1 MVGAQLGA
9 RGGGFGGVSFGAL
22 PLAAFDGNE
31 VSDYRRWVAA
41 QFPSPEPAGQAPPPA
56 AHRAAAREVRRGVR
70 GYTGRW
76 GVTHGVWGEVYL
88 MCEDF

>member
-1 MVGAQLGA
+1 MYPVIGAGSIL
-9 RGGGFGGVSFGAL
+9 RRIVSV
-22 PLAAFDGNE
+22 PDE

-41 QFPSPEPAGQAPPPA
+41 QFPSPEPAGQEPPPA